1 MKLEPKL
8 IELLNKRGIT
18 SDEDIAEFLSDKPQ
32 KTYDP
37 LLLLN
42 MEAGVDLILSAI
54 DAGEKICIYGD
65 YDADG
70 ITSTSIMLEVLSS
83 LKANLTYYIP
93 SRFDE
98 GYGLN
103 CSALDSIKAAG
114 VDLVVTVDCGS
125 VSVEEVEHAKE
136 IGLKIMVTDHHNV
149 TDRVANCLV
158 INPMQPGDT
167 YPFRYL
173 AGCGVAFKLA
183 QAIVE
188 TAGLPREVL
197 TRTLDLVGIGTIG
210 DVVPLIDENRTLA
223 KYGLRAINIGGRR
236 GLDKLIEETGLKPG
250 CVTSENVSYVIVPH
264 LNAAGRMKTANIGV
278 SLLIGRDEE
287 RLDDA
292 VKTLMKCNSDRKSLQ
307 SDIFDECCDII
318 ESEMRDDLFYLIYLE
333 KAHEG
338 ITGIVAGKLKERYG
352 KPTVILTPT
361 GDGCLKGTGRS
372 IESVDI
378 YLLLKRFENLFL
390 RFGGHAAACG
400 FTMKSDEL
408 PELRTR
414 LGEAMKD
421 MADAEP
427 DLFDSETRCD
437 LELNSDEVTADL
449 AEEMKLLA
457 PFGCGNEMPLI
468 RVSLRPCDVRS
479 MGSKMQYRRFS
490 GQLANGRNVAC
501 VIFSNAERFDALL
514 SEGRPLNVIGT
525 LENQSWNDK
534 KYLQINVADA
544 EEQVQK

>member
-1 MKLEPKL
+1 
-8 IELLNKRGIT
+8 
-18 SDEDIAEFLSDKPQ
+18 
-32 KTYDP
+32 
-37 LLLLN
+37 
-42 MEAGVDLILSAI
+42 
-54 DAGEKICIYGD
+54 
-65 YDADG
+65 
-70 ITSTSIMLEVLSS
+70 MLEVLSS

-264 LNAAGRMKTANIGV
+264 LNAAGRMRSRSAG
-278 SLLIGRDEE
+278 GQ
-287 RLDDA
+287 RL
-292 VKTLMKCNSDRKSLQ
+292 
-307 SDIFDECCDII
+307 
-318 ESEMRDDLFYLIYLE
+318 
-333 KAHEG
+333 
-338 ITGIVAGKLKERYG
+338 
-352 KPTVILTPT
+352 
-361 GDGCLKGTGRS
+361 
-372 IESVDI
+372 
-378 YLLLKRFENLFL
+378 
-390 RFGGHAAACG
+390 
-400 FTMKSDEL
+400 
-408 PELRTR
+408 
-414 LGEAMKD
+414 
-421 MADAEP
+421 
-427 DLFDSETRCD
+427 
-437 LELNSDEVTADL
+437 
-449 AEEMKLLA
+449 
-457 PFGCGNEMPLI
+457 
-468 RVSLRPCDVRS
+468 
-479 MGSKMQYRRFS
+479 
-490 GQLANGRNVAC
+490 
-501 VIFSNAERFDALL
+501 
-514 SEGRPLNVIGT
+514 
-525 LENQSWNDK
+525 
-534 KYLQINVADA
+534 
-544 EEQVQK
+544 